1 MSIQDE
7 MKITTDRRGRR
18 HVGTPRGSKPGVN
31 GNAARWSPEGRASSA
46 VRALFDPA
54 ISAAAVE
61 YVRDWPPLT
70 AAQCA
75 AVRAVGLA
83 IVRRTDAD
91 GRADG

>member
-1 MSIQDE
+1 MPARS
-7 MKITTDRRGRR
+7 DRPHAPNRR
-18 HVGTPRGSKPGVN
+18 PQGIAVARQT
-31 GNAARWSPEGRASSA
+31 RWSPESRASSA

-61 YVRDWPPLT
+61 YVKDWPPLT

-83 IVRRTDAD
+83 IVRKTDAD